1 MRTKDLLKRTMP
13 YYKKYWKTMVFDLF
27 CAGLT
32 TICELVLPL
41 IIKYF
46 TNTAIEDASS
56 LTVKIVLMLVLV
68 VLRILLTWHPF
79 ASEQEFL
86 HRQ

>member
-1 MRTKDLLKRTMP
+1 MKTKDLLKRTMP

-56 LTVKIVLMLVLV
+56 LTVKIVLMLGGMYILF
-68 VLRILLTWHPF
+68 RIIDAL
-79 ASEQEFL
+79 ANYK
-86 HRQ
+86 